1 MQDTREA
8 VDCRPTC
15 EQRQGDEG
23 LLPSPGDAQ
32 QLSHL
37 ARRALV
43 HLSLVRAQCLQAG
56 SRALVVWALALGRQQ
71 GCVRCRDRAAPARLS
86 MNIAGNQGGQP
97 GGNLCHRLHDHACRH
112 RPTTSVQQ
120 DHSWSCML
128 SARPPAC

>member
-32 QLSHL
+32 QLPHL

-56 SRALVVWALALGRQQ
+56 SRAVLMGQVLHCWSGHQHWAGSRDASDAETELPLQ
-71 GCVRCRDRAAPARLS
+71 G
-86 MNIAGNQGGQP
+86 
-97 GGNLCHRLHDHACRH
+97 
-112 RPTTSVQQ
+112 
-120 DHSWSCML
+120 
-128 SARPPAC
+128 